1 MKRLLSLRTRLV
13 GLTMLVVALV
23 WLVTAFVTWRE
34 ARHELEELLAHPPS
48 TSAAHFAKERNEIA
62 GEIAEQLLKP
72 MLYALPTL
80 ALLLVIAIGFALAP
94 LRQLARDVAERGP
107 DRLDPLPLDSLP
119 AEVAP
124 LVTRLNSLFADIV
137 RSLDNERRFTAD
149 AAHELRTPL
158 AALKAQAQVAL
169 ASVDDSERRHA
180 LTQILVGCDRATHL
194 VVQLLT
200 LARLDAGTPH
210 PMQDAAL
217 RQIAEEVLATSAG
230 DAIERHCDLVL
241 GDGDAT
247 VRGDPL
253 LLQVLLRNLVD
264 NALRH
269 GGSTLIEVSIAAQ
282 GAQAV
287 LTVSDNGRGIAATEL
302 ERVQQRFY
310 RGANAVRLDTVPGA
324 GARGH
329 NFSSSQGSGLGLS
342 IVKRIVELH
351 QGRLSITTPDSG
363 SGIAAIITLPSEQ
376 TAAA

>member
-1 MKRLLSLRTRLV
+1 MKRPLSLRTRLV
-13 GLTMLVVALV
+13 GLTLLIVALV
-23 WLVTAFVTWRE
+23 WVLTTLLTWRI
-34 ARHELEELLAHPPS
+34 ARHELKELLADPPS
-48 TSAAHFAKERNEIA
+48 TSAAHFTKERDQIA
-62 GEIAEQLLKP
+62 AKIARHLLKP
-72 MLYALPTL
+72 MLYSLPAL
-80 ALLLVIAIGFALAP
+80 ALLLVIVIGVSLAP
-94 LRQLARDVAERGP
+94 LRQLARDVAERAP
-107 DRLDPLPLDSLP
+107 DRLDPLPIDSLP
-119 AEVAP
+119 TEVAP

-169 ASVDDSERRHA
+169 ASVDDTERRHA

-210 PMQDAAL
+210 PMQDLAL
-217 RQIAEEVLATSAG
+217 RQIAEEAMAMSAG

-247 VRGDPL
+247 VAGDPL
-253 LLQVLLRNLVD
+253 LLQVLLRNLID

-269 GGSTLIEVSIAAQ
+269 GGGTLIEVAIAVQ
-282 GAQAV
+282 GTQAV
-287 LTVSDNGRGIAATEL
+287 LTVVDNGRGIAAAEL

-310 RGANAVRLDTVPGA
+310 RGASAD
-324 GARGH
+324 
-329 NFSSSQGSGLGLS
+329 FSPAQGSGLGLS

-351 QGRLSITTPDSG
+351 RGKLTIATPDSG
-363 SGIAAIITLPSEQ
+363 SGIAVTISLPRGQ